1 MNNLMNNIKNAITS
15 SIEEL
20 INNISEKYNIDV
32 NELSE
37 LWNNNSSNLKI
48 SSVKTKTIKKDKSVS
63 SSSVSSTDDNKCPY
77 IFSRGEKQ
85 GEICGVKSKKDC
97 EYCSKHQ
104 KYEGVG
110 QPVEK
115 KKTPKAKNTIAEKS
129 LPKKKTPV
137 KKSVELEKT
146 FKLNKDIN
154 KYWNFSTQ
162 LVIKSKDER
171 VVIGSYRDDEL
182 KKLTDDDIILC
193 EKYGFEYQKDK
204 DPIEK
209 SDESEEDVDVESEDA
224 KPQPKT
230 QPKTQSKIQ
239 TQPKTQSKIQTKQQE
254 NKSISGA
261 IEETNIKAKDIENI
275 LKELHNDDGDDTD
288 FEEHIEEE
296 EDD

>member
-146 FKLNKDIN
+146 FKLNKDAKN
-154 KYWNFSTQ
+154 MYLNTKK
-162 LVIKSKDER
+162 IKILLKNPMS
-171 VVIGSYRDDEL
+171 L
-182 KKLTDDDIILC
+182 KKMLMLNQRMKNHNLKHNLKHSL
-193 EKYGFEYQKDK
+193 KYKHNLKHSLKYKLNNK
-204 DPIEK
+204 
-209 SDESEEDVDVESEDA
+209 
-224 KPQPKT
+224 
-230 QPKTQSKIQ
+230 KINQ
-239 TQPKTQSKIQTKQQE
+239 FLEQ
-254 NKSISGA
+254 
-261 IEETNIKAKDIENI
+261 
-275 LKELHNDDGDDTD
+275 
-288 FEEHIEEE
+288 
-296 EDD
+296 